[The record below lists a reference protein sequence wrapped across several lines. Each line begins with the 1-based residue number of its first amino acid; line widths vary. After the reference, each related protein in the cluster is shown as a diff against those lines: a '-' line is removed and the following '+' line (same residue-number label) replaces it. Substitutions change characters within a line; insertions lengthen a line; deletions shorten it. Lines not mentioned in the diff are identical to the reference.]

1 MIIDEL
7 NNISERA
14 RIMNSRQS
22 GDYID
27 PADGLLHCG
36 KCRTP
41 KQCKITSLGAERVFS
56 CLCECKKKEQDAEKQ
71 RKKAEGMNEIRKAC
85 FNSTSL
91 ISATFDNDDGDNK
104 MLMQVCHKY
113 AEKFSLSSDWLLLY
127 GNCGTGKS
135 FAAACICNE
144 LLSRGFSARF
154 VTVSEIEKEL
164 FSAEN
169 KTYIFAELNK
179 VDILCIDDFGAERDT
194 EYMQQIVY
202 DLIDG
207 RLKSGK
213 PCVITTNLMPK
224 DFSAPKNFT
233 VRRIYSRLLERA
245 VAFEVQGNDR
255 RLKMFQENNKARLKT
270 LLSE

>member
-1 MIIDEL
+1 MIVDQL

-22 GDYID
+22 GDYINQ
-27 PADGLLHCG
+27 ADGLLYCG
-36 KCRTP
+36 KCHTP
-41 KQCKITSLGAERVFS
+41 KQCKITLLGAEKVVS
-56 CLCECKKKEQDAEKQ
+56 CTCECKQKEQAAEKQ
-71 RKKAEGMNEIRKAC
+71 RKEAERINEIRKAC
-85 FNSTSL
+85 FNSESL
-91 ISATFDNDDGDNK
+91 ISSTFDNDDGDNK
-104 MLMQVCHKY
+104 MLMQVCRKY
-113 AEKFSLSSDWLLLY
+113 TEKFSLSSDWLLLY

-224 DFSAPKNFT
+224 DFSSPKNFT
-233 VRRIYSRLLERA
+233 TGRIYSRLLERA

-255 RLKMFQENNKARLKT
+255 RLKMFQENNKSRLNA